1 MKKLLFSAYT
11 MDVGGIETALLSL
24 LNELIKKY
32 EITLVLEKKQG
43 VFLKEL
49 NKKIKVIEYTPS
61 NNKNVFA
68 RKLINLIKRIKFT
81 LKYKNKFDFSAS
93 YATYSRPGSFCART
107 ASENNCLWIH
117 SDYLGVYENK
127 TDEMIEF
134 FESVEYNKFSK
145 IVTVANRAKDSFIQV
160 FKDYENPIYVIN
172 NLIDYKKIL
181 EKSEEKI
188 ELEKDEFTTFLNV
201 SRHDEHAKKLTRL
214 INVCEKLKNENY
226 KFKVLFVGQ
235 GLDTKLYESIIKEK
249 ELEEY
254 IIMVG
259 SKENPYPYFKIS
271 DSVILTSD
279 YEGYPVVFVESMVL
293 NKPIITTD
301 VSDAKIDIEGKFG
314 IVTERTEESIYEAM
328 RNFIE
333 NNYETKQNFN
343 PEYFN
348 EEILRKIEEVINA

>member
-49 NKKIKVIEYTPS
+49 NEKIKIIEYTPS
-61 NNKNVFA
+61 NNKNVFV
-68 RKLINLIKRIKFT
+68 RKLKNLIKRIKFT
-81 LKYKNKFDFSAS
+81 LKYKNKFDFAAS

-107 ASENNCLWIH
+107 ASKNNCLWIH

-127 TDEMIEF
+127 IGEMIQF
-134 FESVEYNKFSK
+134 FQDIEYNKFSK
-145 IVTVANRAKDSFIQV
+145 IITVANKAKDSFIKV
-160 FKDYENPIYVIN
+160 FEDYDKKIYVIN
-172 NLIDYKKIL
+172 NLIDYKKII

-188 ELEKDEFTTFLNV
+188 ELEKEECTTFLSV
-201 SRHDEHAKKLTRL
+201 CRHDEHSKKLVRL
-214 INVCEKLKNENY
+214 INVCEKLKNQNY

-235 GLDTKLYESIIKEK
+235 GPSTAEYKKLIEEK
-249 ELEEY
+249 ELQEY
-254 IIMVG
+254 IIMLG
-259 SKENPYPYFKIS
+259 SKKNPYPYFKIS
-271 DSVILTSD
+271 DSIILTSN

-301 VSDAKIDIEGKFG
+301 VSDAKFDIEGKFG
-314 IVTERTEESIYEAM
+314 IVTEKTEEAIYEAM
-328 RNFIE
+328 KSFADSG
-333 NNYETKQNFN
+333 YEIKEKFN
-343 PEYFN
+343 SEEFN
-348 EEILRKIEEVINA
+348 KEILRKIEEVINA

>member
-43 VFLKEL
+43 VFLKEI
-49 NKKIKVIEYTPS
+49 NEKIKVIEYTPN
-61 NNKNVFA
+61 NNKIVLF

-81 LKYKNKFDFSAS
+81 LRYKNKFDFAAS

-107 ASENNCLWIH
+107 ASKNNCLWIH

-127 TDEMIEF
+127 INEMIEF
-134 FESVEYNKFSK
+134 FQSVEYDKFSK
-145 IVTVANRAKDSFIQV
+145 IITVANRAKESFMKV
-160 FKDYENPIYVIN
+160 FKDYDKEIHVIN

-188 ELEKDEFTTFLNV
+188 ELERDEYTTFLNV

-214 INVCEKLKNENY
+214 INVCKKLKNENY

-235 GLDTKLYESIIKEK
+235 GPSTELYKQLIEGKGLK
-249 ELEEY
+249 EY
-254 IIMVG
+254 IIMLG
-259 SKENPYPYFKIS
+259 KKENPYPYFKIS
-271 DSVILTSD
+271 DSIILTSD

-301 VSDAKIDIEGKFG
+301 VSDAEIDIAGKFG
-314 IVTERTEESIYEAM
+314 IVTEKTEEAIYEAIKS
-328 RNFIE
+328 FIE
-333 NNYETKQNFN
+333 SNYKIKQKFN
-343 PEYFN
+343 PEEFN
-348 EEILRKIEEVINA
+348 KEILSKIEEVINA

>member
-43 VFLKEL
+43 VFLKDL
-49 NKKIKVIEYTPS
+49 DKKIKVIEYTPS
-61 NNKNVFA
+61 NNKIVLI
-68 RKLINLIKRIKFT
+68 RKFINLIKRIKFT
-81 LKYKNKFDFSAS
+81 LKYKNKFDFAAS
-93 YATYSRPGSFCART
+93 YATYSRPGSFCARI

-127 TDEMIEF
+127 TNEMIEF

-145 IVTVANRAKDSFIQV
+145 IITVANRAKHSFMQV
-160 FKDYENPIYVIN
+160 FKDYKKSIYVIN

-181 EKSEEKI
+181 EKAEEKI
-188 ELEKDEFTTFLNV
+188 ELEKDECTTFLNV

-235 GLDTKLYESIIKEK
+235 GHSTELYKQLIEEK
-249 ELEEY
+249 ELQEY
-254 IIMVG
+254 ILMIG
-259 SKENPYPYFKIS
+259 SKENPYPYFEIS

-293 NKPIITTD
+293 NKSIITTD

-314 IVTERTEESIYEAM
+314 IVTEKTEEAIYEAM
-328 RNFIE
+328 KSFID
-333 NNYETKQNFN
+333 NNYEIKQKFN
-343 PEYFN
+343 PEEFN
-348 EEILRKIEEVINA
+348 KEILRKIEEVINA

>member
-49 NKKIKVIEYTPS
+49 DERIKVIEYTPS
-61 NNKNVFA
+61 NNKIVLV
-68 RKLINLIKRIKFT
+68 RKLINLIKRIKFI
-81 LKYKNKFDFSAS
+81 LKYKNKFDFAAS

-117 SDYLGVYENK
+117 SDYLGVYEDKVN
-127 TDEMIEF
+127 EMIQF
-134 FESVEYNKFSK
+134 FQDIEYNKFSK
-145 IVTVANRAKDSFIQV
+145 IIAVANRAKDSFMKV
-160 FKDYENPIYVIN
+160 FKDYRNPIYVIN
-172 NLIDYKKIL
+172 NLIDYKKII

-188 ELEKDEFTTFLNV
+188 DLEKEECTTFLNIC
-201 SRHDEHAKKLTRL
+201 RHDEHSKKLTRL

-235 GLDTKLYESIIKEK
+235 GPSTELYRQLIEGKGLK
-249 ELEEY
+249 EY
-254 IIMVG
+254 IIMLG

-271 DSVILTSD
+271 DSIILTSD

-301 VSDAKIDIEGKFG
+301 VSDAEVDIAGKFG
-314 IVTERTEESIYEAM
+314 IVTEKTEEAIYEAM
-328 RNFIE
+328 KNFIE
-333 NNYETKQNFN
+333 NSYEIKQTFD
-343 PEYFN
+343 PEEFN

>member
-1 MKKLLFSAYT
+1 MKKILFSAYT

-49 NKKIKVIEYTPS
+49 NENIKVIEYTPS
-61 NNKNVFA
+61 NNKNVFV

-81 LKYKNKFDFSAS
+81 LKYKNKFDFAAS

-107 ASENNCLWIH
+107 ASTNNCLWIH

-127 TDEMIEF
+127 IDEMIEF
-134 FESVEYNKFSK
+134 FQDVEYNKFSK
-145 IVTVANRAKDSFIQV
+145 IITVANKAKKSFLEV
-160 FKDYENPIYVIN
+160 FKDYNKKIYVIN
-172 NLIDYKKIL
+172 NLIDYNKIL
-181 EKSEEKI
+181 EKSKEKI
-188 ELEKDEFTTFLNV
+188 ELNKKEEITFLNV
-201 SRHDEHAKKLTRL
+201 CRHDEHSKRLTRL
-214 INVCEKLKNENY
+214 LNVCKKLKDENY

-235 GLDTKLYESIIKEK
+235 GTDTKMYKQLVKEK
-249 ELEEY
+249 ELEEN

-259 SKENPYPYFKIS
+259 SKENPYPYFNIS

-279 YEGYPVVFVESMVL
+279 YEGYPVVFIESMVL
-293 NKPIITTD
+293 DKPIITTD

-314 IVTERTEESIYEAM
+314 IVTEKTEESIYEAM
-328 RNFIE
+328 KNFIE
-333 NNYETKQNFN
+333 NGYEIKEKFN
-343 PEYFN
+343 PEEFN
-348 EEILRKIEEVINA
+348 KEILRKLEEVINA